1 MEKKSQIVAPL
12 IKIVAFSV
20 KKIWGSFW
28 LFLAQNVALPN
39 SKHLDTLFKVLK
51 DVAKTSSYIIKSF
64 FWRTNLTSAELIVGL
79 ITGVEY
85 YAKFGQTGI
94 LCQNL
99 PELDFVR
106 TVWIG
111 SAQLN

>member
-1 MEKKSQIVAPL
+1 MSLGKKSQIVAPL

-51 DVAKTSSYIIKSF
+51 DVAKTSSYTYHQIIF
-64 FWRTNLTSAELIVGL
+64 FGEKI
-79 ITGVEY
+79 
-85 YAKFGQTGI
+85 
-94 LCQNL
+94 
-99 PELDFVR
+99 
-106 TVWIG
+106 
-111 SAQLN
+111 

>member
-1 MEKKSQIVAPL
+1 M
-12 IKIVAFSV
+12 
-20 KKIWGSFW
+20 
-28 LFLAQNVALPN
+28 ALPN
-39 SKHLDTLFKVLK
+39 SNHLDTLFKVLK

-79 ITGVEY
+79 ITRVEY

-99 PELDFVR
+99 PELDFAR

-111 SAQLN
+111 SAQLNCHIDLAQLLGDKLSTVFH